1 MVKTVRRGGKTL
13 YVCEICGL
21 AYKEKGWADKC
32 ESWCREH
39 EGTCNLEVAGHAEL
53 PSTQRMRR

>member
-1 MVKTVRRGGKTL
+1 MVKKMRRGGKTL

-21 AYKEKGWADKC
+21 AYQEPGWADKC

-39 EGTCNLEVAGHAEL
+39 EGSCSLEVAGHAE
-53 PSTQRMRR
+53 PPGTQ

>member
-1 MVKTVRRGGKTL
+1 MVKTVRREGKTL

-39 EGTCNLEVAGHAEL
+39 EGSCNLEAAGHAEL
-53 PSTQRMRR
+53 PST